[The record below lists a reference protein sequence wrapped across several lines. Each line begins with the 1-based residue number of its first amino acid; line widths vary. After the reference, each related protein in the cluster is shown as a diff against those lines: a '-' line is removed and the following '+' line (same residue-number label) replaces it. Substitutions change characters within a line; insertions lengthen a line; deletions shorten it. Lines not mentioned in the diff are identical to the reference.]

1 MLISYSFLVIQNL
14 KTRQENNIFGNG
26 CSIVKREQL
35 FGGDINQ
42 AFKLTLSDKTTV
54 FMKSNSIENA
64 AFFPEEEKGLKAL
77 KECAAIGVPEVISHG
92 IDDESKTSFLLLEYL
107 ESAPK
112 IKNYAEVLGHELA
125 ALHKSETKRFL
136 EIDSNFQ
143 DPSKNISNSP
153 QSQNKFGFSSDNF
166 IGYTK
171 QINTPA
177 SKWAD
182 FFRESRLMPQ
192 FKMAERYFDNS
203 IKTKIEKL
211 LSKIE
216 NLIPEPDFP
225 SLIHGDLWSGNVIT
239 GPDGKGWLIDP
250 ACYVGSFEAE
260 LAMTSLFGGFSSA
273 FYNAYDEIIKIP
285 SDFSERID
293 LYNLYH
299 LLNHLN
305 IFGRSYLSEVIHII
319 NEYA

>member
-1 MLISYSFLVIQNL
+1 MNEFNSL
-14 KTRQENNIFGNG
+14 NNAVCDIFGND

-35 FGGDINQ
+35 FGGDINR
-42 AFKLTLSDKTTV
+42 AFKLTLSDNKTI

-64 AFFPEEEKGLKAL
+64 SFFPEEEKGLNAL
-77 KECAAIGVPEVISHG
+77 KECGKIGVPEVIAHG
-92 IDDESKTSFLLLEYL
+92 IDTETNTSFLLLEYL

-125 ALHKSETKRFL
+125 ALHKSDTKKFT
-136 EIDSNFQ
+136 EKS
-143 DPSKNISNSP
+143 
-153 QSQNKFGFSSDNF
+153 FGFSSDNY

-171 QINTPA
+171 QINTHS
-177 SKWAD
+177 SKWTD
-182 FFRESRLMPQ
+182 FFRDSRLIPQ
-192 FKMAERYFDNS
+192 FKLAEKYFDNHTK
-203 IKTKIEKL
+203 IKIEKL

-216 NLIPEPDFP
+216 NIIPEPDFP

-239 GPDGKGWLIDP
+239 GPDGKGWIIDP
-250 ACYVGSFEAE
+250 ACYVSSFEAE

-273 FYNAYDEIIKIP
+273 FYNAYDEIIQIP

-305 IFGRSYLSEVIHII
+305 IFGISYLSEVNHII
-319 NEYA
+319 NEYT

>member
-1 MLISYSFLVIQNL
+1 MNGFDSLSNAIYD
-14 KTRQENNIFGNG
+14 IFGNG
-26 CSIVKREQL
+26 CSIVKKEQL
-35 FGGDINQ
+35 FGGDINR
-42 AFKLTLSDKTTV
+42 AYKLTLSDNKII

-77 KECAAIGVPEVISHG
+77 KECAAIGVPEVIAHG
-92 IDDESKTSFLLLEYL
+92 IDTESQTSFLLLEYL

-125 ALHKSETKRFL
+125 ALHKSETKNF
-136 EIDSNFQ
+136 IKINFNSQDS
-143 DPSKNISNSP
+143 SKKVSNSSI
-153 QSQNKFGFSSDNF
+153 SQNFYGFSSDNF

-171 QINTPA
+171 QINTPT

-192 FKMAERYFDNS
+192 FKMAEKYFDIS
-203 IKTKIEKL
+203 TKTKIEKL

-216 NLIPEPDFP
+216 NIIPEPDFP
-225 SLIHGDLWSGNVIT
+225 SLIHGDLWGGNVIT

>member
-1 MLISYSFLVIQNL
+1 MEFISL
-14 KTRQENNIFGNG
+14 KETVRELFGNG
-26 CSIVKREQL
+26 ISVVEKTPVS
-35 FGGDINQ
+35 GGDINR
-42 AFKLTLSDKTTV
+42 AFKLTLSDGKYV
-54 FMKSNSIENA
+54 FMKANSIENA
-64 AFFPEEEKGLKAL
+64 AFFPEEEKGLNAL
-77 KECAAIGVPEVISHG
+77 RDCGVISVPKVIAHG
-92 IDDESKTSFLLLEYL
+92 IDDETQTSFLLLEYL
-107 ESAPK
+107 ESSPK

-125 ALHKSETKRFL
+125 ALHKSETKKFTEL
-136 EIDSNFQ
+136 
-143 DPSKNISNSP
+143 ISNNL
-153 QSQNKFGFSSDNF
+153 QSQNLFGFSSDNF

-177 SKWAD
+177 SKWSD
-182 FFRESRLMPQ
+182 FFRESRLIPQ
-192 FKMAERYFDNS
+192 FNLAERYFDDS
-203 IKTKIEKL
+203 TKSKIEKL

-216 NLIPEPDFP
+216 NIIPEPDFP
-225 SLIHGDLWSGNVIT
+225 SLIHGDLWGGNVIT

-260 LAMTSLFGGFSSA
+260 LAMTSLFGGFSSS
-273 FYNAYDEIIKIP
+273 FYNAYDEIIKIS

-319 NEYA
+319 NEYI